1 MDSIKRAL
9 EPTPPPPPLMPSP
22 AAAAAAAVTHL
33 PPLPP
38 NASAAGSALL
48 ELSKDGGAK
57 FLRMGKREEQGG
69 FTRRKIPLL

>member
-9 EPTPPPPPLMPSP
+9 EPTLPPPPLMPSP
-22 AAAAAAAVTHL
+22 AAAAAAVTHL

-48 ELSKDGGAK
+48 EVSKDGGAK

>member
-9 EPTPPPPPLMPSP
+9 EPTPPPPPLTPSP
-22 AAAAAAAVTHL
+22 AAAAVTHL

-38 NASAAGSALL
+38 NTSAAGSALL